1 MAKTPFRRVGGSR
14 ASETVLHRRSPL
26 GSQSVPL
33 RRNSRPHVCEE
44 GCVIAKI
51 AEFVAAAQDR
61 QDDEPRLDIN
71 ALARR
76 AVRGEIDKRPVG
88 GAAKRRVGVSHQR
101 DDPRA
106 ARLGVGEEGRGQRSE
121 KTSNLSFNWGFR
133 PP

>member
-1 MAKTPFRRVGGSR
+1 
-14 ASETVLHRRSPL
+14 
-26 GSQSVPL
+26 
-33 RRNSRPHVCEE
+33 
-44 GCVIAKI
+44 VIAKI

-61 QDDEPRLDIN
+61 QDDEPRLDIK

-76 AVRGEIDKRPVG
+76 AIRGEIDERPVG

-106 ARLGVGEEGRGQRSE
+106 ARLGVGEEGRAILRGAGQRSE